1 MFNTTQLQPKNESVR
16 NLLFIMGII
25 FVSFNLRPA
34 ITSVGPLVGMIRADT
49 GLSNGE
55 AGFITTLPLLAFA
68 LLSPIVPGLA
78 KKIGRETTIFLAL
91 LLLSCGIFIRSIGWI
106 ATLFLGTGL
115 IGIGAAFCN
124 VLLPGMVKQSFPT
137 KVGMMTGIYTVALSL
152 CAGIAPGISVPL
164 AENLPSGWQGSLR
177 MWGIAVIIA
186 LIIWLPQLMKKPS
199 KPAALNEKKT
209 SQAALIKSSI
219 AWHLTIF
226 MGLQSLIYFCFIA
239 WLPEILMGYNISTE
253 TAGWMVSLI
262 QFSGI
267 PFNFLIPVLADRLPD
282 QKILAFGIGSICLAG
297 IIGLYIGGSLP
308 FLAFCIICIGIGT
321 GASLSLALTL
331 MALRAENAAQAA
343 DLSGM
348 AQSFGYLLAAIG
360 PFAMGLLFDV
370 LHSWT
375 IPLILLM
382 AIALIMTI
390 AGMGAGRN
398 QYVLGKSAAVSKN
411 TNPK

>member
-1 MFNTTQLQPKNESVR
+1 MKNAALLQPKNETAR
-16 NLLFIMGII
+16 KLLFIIGIV

-34 ITSVGPLVGMIRADT
+34 ITSVGPLVGMIREDT

-55 AGFITTLPLLAFA
+55 VGFITTLPLLAFA
-68 LLSPIVPGLA
+68 LLSPIAPRLA
-78 KKIGRETTIFLAL
+78 KRIGRETTIFLAL
-91 LLLSCGIFIRSIGWI
+91 LLLGCGIFIRSIGWI
-106 ATLFLGTGL
+106 ETLFLGTGL
-115 IGIGAAFCN
+115 IGISVAFCN

-137 KVGMMTGIYTVALSL
+137 KVGMMTGMYTVALSL

-186 LIIWLPQLMKKPS
+186 LIVWLPQLVKKPS
-199 KPAALNEKKT
+199 ESAAFDSINSRQT
-209 SQAALIKSSI
+209 SLIKSSI
-219 AWHLTIF
+219 AWQLTIF

-239 WLPEILMGYNISTE
+239 WLPEILMGYNIGTE

-267 PFNFLIPVLADRLPD
+267 PFNFLVPILADRLPD

-297 IIGLYIGGSLP
+297 IIGLFIGGSLF
-308 FLAFCIICIGIGT
+308 FLACCIICIGIGT
-321 GASLSLALTL
+321 GAALSLALTL

-360 PFAMGLLFDV
+360 PFAMGLIFDV

-375 IPLILLM
+375 VPLILLM
-382 AIALIMTI
+382 IIALIMTI
-390 AGMGAGRN
+390 AGIGAGRN
-398 QYVLGKSAAVSKN
+398 QYVLGKGLQPLK
-411 TNPK
+411 